1 MFSKTEDPEMFEAL
15 VGTGATNPAEKEVK
29 SSGYKLMWDM
39 LMLLSGTFTTLFAK
53 GLFTTNAEGMEHCDM
68 NDDDDKDCDF
78 NKPWFTVLVMK
89 LSMSLC
95 IPLYYWFGWGK
106 DNPFAPNPSWKTIKA
121 VALPASLDLLN
132 TVLGNIGLLYVDS
145 SIYQMTRGSVVIFS
159 AFLSVKYLGRTLR
172 QFHYWGNVC

>member
-1 MFSKTEDPEMFEAL
+1 MIHLL
-15 VGTGATNPAEKEVK
+15 VAV
-29 SSGYKLMWDM
+29 
-39 LMLLSGTFTTLFAK
+39 AK
-53 GLFTTNAEGMEHCDM
+53 GLYTTNAEGTQNCDI
-68 NDDDDKDCDF
+68 NDDDDKYCDF

-95 IPLYYWFGWGK
+95 LPLYYWLGWGK
-106 DNPFAPNPSWKTIKA
+106 DNPNAPNPSWTTIKA

-159 AFLSVKYLGRTLR
+159 ALMSVKYLGRRLYS
-172 QFHYWGNVC
+172 FHYWGEHEPVYSCHHCITMNTTHHSYWHGDRRRYSRGHGRHAEL